1 MSFSIFLQVL
11 IGGLVLGSIYAL
23 VAFGLSLVYGVV
35 RILNFSHGTVL
46 VASAIAASVL
56 FGAYAFNPLVI
67 TLLLIPPL
75 MVLGYGFY
83 VLLLDP
89 LFRRSSAEMTVGTVL
104 VTVGALL
111 ILSDLAAVLA
121 GTSIRGI
128 QVEGP
133 IFVIGDVIVSATNLA
148 IMLGIALLVFV
159 IHYILRHTWL
169 GCAIRAVTQDEL
181 GARICG
187 VRSRTIRAATF
198 AFSYAVVAVAAVLY
212 AMSYPVDP
220 YVGLSL
226 TVKAFTVIVLGG
238 IGNLPGSLAAGLFLG
253 TAEAFTA
260 FFAGTA
266 WAPAVSILLLLVI
279 LVLLPR
285 GALNRKW
292 WRKWQTG

>member
-1 MSFSIFLQVL
+1 MSLSIFLQVL
-11 IGGLVLGSIYAL
+11 VGGVVLGSIYAL

-46 VASAIAASVL
+46 VATAIAASVL
-56 FGAYAFNPLVI
+56 FAAYALNPVVI

-75 MVLGYGFY
+75 MVLGYSFY
-83 VLLLDP
+83 VVLLDP
-89 LFRRSSAEMTVGTVL
+89 LFRRSPSEITVGTVL

-133 IFVIGDVIVSATNLA
+133 IFLIGEVILSATNLA
-148 IMLGIALLVFV
+148 IMLGITLLVFL
-159 IHYILRHTWL
+159 IHYMLRRTWL

-187 VRSRTIRAATF
+187 VHSRTIRAATF
-198 AFSYAVVAVAAVLY
+198 AFSYAVVAVAGVFY
-212 AMSYPVDP
+212 AMTYPVDP

-238 IGNLPGSLAAGLFLG
+238 IGNLPGSLMAGLFLG
-253 TAEAFTA
+253 TTEAFTA

-266 WAPAVSILLLLVI
+266 WAPAVSILLLLLI

-292 WRKWQTG
+292 WRKWQSS

>member
-11 IGGLVLGSIYAL
+11 IGGVVLGSIYAL

-56 FGAYAFNPLVI
+56 FAAYALNPVVI

-75 MVLGYGFY
+75 MVFGYGFY
-83 VLLLDP
+83 VVLLDP
-89 LFRRSSAEMTVGTVL
+89 LFRRSPAELTVGTVL

-111 ILSDLAAVLA
+111 ILSDLAALLA

-128 QVEGP
+128 QVDGP
-133 IFVIGDVIVSATNLA
+133 IFVIGDVILSATNLA
-148 IMLGIALLVFV
+148 VMVGIALLVLL

-169 GCAIRAVTQDEL
+169 GCAIRAVTQDEV

-212 AMSYPVDP
+212 AMTYPVDP
-220 YVGLSL
+220 YIGLSL

-238 IGNLPGSLAAGLFLG
+238 IGNLPGSLMAGLFLG
-253 TAEAFTA
+253 TTEAFTA

-266 WAPAVSILLLLVI
+266 WAPAVSILLLLLI
-279 LVLLPR
+279 LVLLP
-285 GALNRKW
+285 GGSVNRKS
-292 WRKWQTG
+292 WRNWRTS

>member
-1 MSFSIFLQVL
+1 MSVSIFLQVL
-11 IGGLVLGSIYAL
+11 IGGALLGSIYAL

-46 VASAIAASVL
+46 VASAMAASVL
-56 FGAYAFNPLVI
+56 FAAYAFNPVVI

-75 MVLGYGFY
+75 MVFGYGFY
-83 VLLLDP
+83 VVLLDP
-89 LFRRSSAEMTVGTVL
+89 LFRRSPAELTVGTVL

-111 ILSDLAAVLA
+111 ILSDLAALLA

-128 QVEGP
+128 QVDGP
-133 IFVIGDVIVSATNLA
+133 IFVIGDVILSATNLA
-148 IMLGIALLVFV
+148 VMVGIALLVIL

-187 VRSRTIRAATF
+187 VRSRTIRAVTF

-212 AMSYPVDP
+212 AMTYPVDP
-220 YVGLSL
+220 YIGLSL

-238 IGNLPGSLAAGLFLG
+238 IGNLPGSLMAGLFLG
-253 TAEAFTA
+253 ITEAFTA

-266 WAPAVSILLLLVI
+266 WAPAVSILLLLLI
-279 LVLLPR
+279 LVLLP
-285 GALNRKW
+285 GGSVNRKS
-292 WRKWQTG
+292 WRNWRTS